1 MATVYY
7 SDPLFDE
14 LYSKVPEDSRRTGS
28 LSFAITARILEI
40 LERKGWSQTELAKA
54 IGKKDAEI
62 SRWMSGQ
69 HNFTIATI
77 AKIEAVLGE
86 DILSVKKYRNK
97 ATTGYAQMPPEKRKW
112 LSERESHKY
121 GRNKK

>member
-40 LERKGWSQTELAKA
+40 LERKRWSQTELAKA

-62 SRWMSGQ
+62 SRWLSGQ

-97 ATTGYAQMPPEKRKW
+97 ATTGYAKMPPEKRKW
-112 LSERESHKY
+112 HSDRESPKY
-121 GRNKK
+121 GRHKK